1 MKRKPFET
9 TKRRHAMAA
18 VAALGSGLV
27 APMALAFDIDTGNAD
42 LKLNLDTRVGY
53 STAYRVKGQSANLAD
68 TPPGTV
74 SQDDGD
80 RSFNKG
86 FISHRFD
93 LFSQLVANYKD
104 VGARLSG
111 AAWYDTVYN
120 RSNDNTSPATFNAV
134 SVPNN
139 QFTETARRLHGRKA
153 ELLDAFVFGKGDLGD
168 LSASFRLGRHALL
181 WGESL
186 FFGSNAIAGTQAS
199 SDIIKLL
206 SSPNARF
213 QEITRPDNQVSGLL
227 QLRSNLAVGAYYK
240 FGWEPNRF
248 PAAGSYFAAGDILTG
263 GERLITALPPG
274 GQPQAFFRGAD
285 QEARRSGQGG
295 VQVKWSPTGSDVD
308 LGFYAVR
315 FHSRN
320 PQTYLRPGAGAN
332 PAIGQI
338 GTYNLVYAEGI
349 SAYGMSASATFGQ
362 ANVAAE
368 ISTRRNSDLQ
378 SNSQRVLGTAA
389 ADGSDNSLF
398 ARGNTAHAQV
408 SLIWQLP
415 ANMIA
420 QESSLSGEVAWNR
433 TLSVARNPN
442 ALNPNADRDAWGLR
456 TVYSPT
462 YRQVLPG
469 VDLSFPMGLSYFPKG
484 KSSAVSGFGVD
495 NGGDMNIGV
504 SGSYLDVW
512 RFSLSFTHFYGPEG
526 TFLNS
531 VGQFSYLQS
540 LKDRDYVSL
549 AISRAF

>member
-1 MKRKPFET
+1 
-9 TKRRHAMAA
+9 MAA
-18 VAALGSGLV
+18 VAALGSGLA

-53 STAYRVKGQSANLAD
+53 STAYRVKGQSANLVD

-134 SVPNN
+134 SVPYN
-139 QFTETARRLHGRKA
+139 QFTDTARKLHGRKA

-213 QEITRPDNQVSGLL
+213 QEITRPDNQVSGVL
-227 QLRSNLAVGAYYK
+227 QLQSNLSVGGYYK

-263 GERLITALPPG
+263 GERLIVALPPG

-349 SAYGMSASATFGQ
+349 KVYGMSASATFGQ

-433 TLSVARNPN
+433 TLSVTRNPN

-456 TVYSPT
+456 MIYSPT

-469 VDLSFPMGLSYFPKG
+469 MDLSFPMGLSYFPKG
-484 KSSAVSGFGVD
+484 KSSAVSGFGV
-495 NGGDMNIGV
+495 NKGGDMNIGV
-504 SGSYLDVW
+504 SGSYLEVW
-512 RFSLSFTHFYGPEG
+512 RFSLNFTHFYGPEG

-531 VGQFSYLQS
+531 SGQFSYLQS

-549 AISRAF
+549 SINRAF